1 MKQQLVFKKEYL
13 MGFWADKPL
22 PNDHNHLVVA
32 CFPKSGSTYL
42 SSIVAQFPGMMRRDL
57 VPGYERREQEL
68 SLENLIIFHDTDY
81 VAQHHLKCS
90 LPTIKALKIFS
101 IHPVV
106 LVRNLYDV
114 VYSMVD
120 YWQSGQIQSPIA
132 FINNDITGA
141 DEDAKFHYFA
151 DMMAPW
157 YLTFFVPWSSYN
169 IPKTWL
175 RYEDLIGGEVEA
187 VKRIV
192 ADARMGI
199 DDAAI
204 ETALSQAQQGETRLN
219 KGVAGR
225 GEALPQAVKDKIRRL
240 ADYYPSTD
248 FSPIG
253 L

>member
-13 MGFWADKPL
+13 MGFWADQVL
-22 PNDHNHLVVA
+22 PNDHHHVVVA
-32 CFPKSGSTYL
+32 CFPKSGSTFL
-42 SSIVAQFPGMMRRDL
+42 SSIIAGLPGMVRRDL

-90 LPTIKALKIFS
+90 LPTIKTMKVFS

-106 LVRNLYDV
+106 LVRSLYDV
-114 VYSMVD
+114 AYSMVD

-132 FINNDITGA
+132 FVNSDITGL
-141 DEDAKFHYFA
+141 DEDAKLNYFA
-151 DMMAPW
+151 DMVAPW
-157 YLTFFVPWSSYN
+157 YLNFFVSWSNYD

-187 VKRIV
+187 VKRITV
-192 ADARMGI
+192 DARMGV
-199 DDAAI
+199 DDATI
-204 ETALSQAQQGETRLN
+204 KTALSQAREGETRLN

-240 ADYYPSTD
+240 TDYYPSTD